1 MKAHGK
7 IVDSEDL
14 GALSSGHIFVVDSAG
29 ELVEP
34 RTMETTDSEGDF
46 SIEVM
51 PRDRSRKGNIRK
63 KKIRTSNLDY
73 NWGCGI
79 YNLQKLG

>member
-14 GALSSGHIFVVDSAG
+14 GALPSGHIFVVDSQG

-34 RTMETTDSEGDF
+34 STICR
-46 SIEVM
+46 V
-51 PRDRSRKGNIRK
+51 
-63 KKIRTSNLDY
+63 
-73 NWGCGI
+73 
-79 YNLQKLG
+79 